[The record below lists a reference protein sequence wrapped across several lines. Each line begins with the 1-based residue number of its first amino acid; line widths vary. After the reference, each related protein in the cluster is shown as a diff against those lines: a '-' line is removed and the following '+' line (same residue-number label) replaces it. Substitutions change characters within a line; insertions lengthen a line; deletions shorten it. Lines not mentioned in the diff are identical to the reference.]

1 MFFGVPAAGEKSE
14 KKVTSNFLRLFR
26 LFRYRGG
33 PWERVCSLLLKEGVL
48 LLSYMLSLS
57 LSPPWRKKRIKRKKG
72 VDVKLLTP
80 EQVSQQLAV
89 SRWTVLRMIMTV
101 HYLPCACDRVGG
113 KRSGECEKSA

>member
-48 LLSYMLSLS
+48 LSFLYALPLSLS
-57 LSPPWRKKRIKRKKG
+57 TMAKK
-72 VDVKLLTP
+72 
-80 EQVSQQLAV
+80 A
-89 SRWTVLRMIMTV
+89 
-101 HYLPCACDRVGG
+101 H
-113 KRSGECEKSA
+113 